1 MTTFFLYG
9 PPGTGKST
17 LGRALA
23 EKLRLPFTDLDTEIE
38 REAGCAIRDIFKRDG
53 EPAFR
58 DRETALLKK
67 TIAAGERLV
76 ALGGGALLRPENRS
90 IAEAAGPVLL
100 LEAPEAVIRRRI
112 GGPGGK
118 RPLLEPGP
126 DGQDRLAALLR
137 ERAGHY
143 ASFARR
149 LDVSSDNL
157 AAKADLAQVGL
168 GAFYVGGMGGGYPVR
183 VRNGALADI
192 GARCVA
198 LGWTRRVALVC
209 DMNMAV
215 LPAFKTVMTS
225 LVAAGLEVVP
235 VCLHP
240 GESEKTIAAVQQ
252 LWSAFLKGGLE
263 RGDAALALGGG
274 VVSDLTGFAAATYL
288 RGIKWACMPTT
299 LLAMVDAGLGGKTG
313 ADLPEGK
320 NLVGAFHPPALVLID
335 PEALATVPP
344 AVFRSGLAEV
354 VKHGIIGDPGLFEI
368 CAQGWDALW
377 SGDRDALVRRAVAVK
392 VRTIEADPFEKG
404 VRASLNLGHTIGHA
418 VEQAMHFTLD
428 HGAAVAI
435 GMAAEARLAEAMGLA
450 EAGLAARIE
459 AVLEGLG
466 LPVKMPD
473 GLDRTAM
480 RDALMRDKKKTAG
493 TVKFA
498 LPIRVG
504 EVRTG
509 VVVEPERVA
518 AL

>member
-1 MTTFFLYG
+1 
-9 PPGTGKST
+9 
-17 LGRALA
+17 
-23 EKLRLPFTDLDTEIE
+23 
-38 REAGCAIRDIFKRDG
+38 
-53 EPAFR
+53 
-58 DRETALLKK
+58 
-67 TIAAGERLV
+67 
-76 ALGGGALLRPENRS
+76 
-90 IAEAAGPVLL
+90 
-100 LEAPEAVIRRRI
+100 
-112 GGPGGK
+112 
-118 RPLLEPGP
+118 
-126 DGQDRLAALLR
+126 
-137 ERAGHY
+137 
-143 ASFARR
+143 
-149 LDVSSDNL
+149 
-157 AAKADLAQVGL
+157 
-168 GAFYVGGMGGGYPVR
+168 
-183 VRNGALADI
+183 
-192 GARCVA
+192 
-198 LGWTRRVALVC
+198 
-209 DMNMAV
+209 
-215 LPAFKTVMTS
+215 
-225 LVAAGLEVVP
+225 
-235 VCLHP
+235 
-240 GESEKTIAAVQQ
+240 
-252 LWSAFLKGGLE
+252 
-263 RGDAALALGGG
+263 
-274 VVSDLTGFAAATYL
+274 
-288 RGIKWACMPTT
+288 
-299 LLAMVDAGLGGKTG
+299 
-313 ADLPEGK
+313 
-320 NLVGAFHPPALVLID
+320 
-335 PEALATVPP
+335 
-344 AVFRSGLAEV
+344 